1 MIYMEKYKII
11 ETGIINAIQTGKI
24 KPGEKLPGEVELCEK
39 YNVSRVTVRKAILN
53 LASAGKVYRRAGDG
67 TYVSEKPFVNTTGQG
82 RSYSEDMKQNGKI
95 PGSILISFKISKAK
109 TNDFI
114 KEKLKLKA
122 NESFYEIVR
131 LRTGDDIPIALS
143 YTYIPFKMMPD
154 FDIDRVTLTGSL
166 YAYFKEQYKL
176 DAVRKERTT
185 SAVMPTKEQKK
196 LLKIS
201 DEPLLKICHPSYTT
215 SGEVFEYSETY
226 YVGSRFIYTNVDQA
240 NISLG

>member
-67 TYVSEKPFVNTTGQG
+67 TYVSEKPYVNTTGQA
-82 RSYSEDMKQNGKI
+82 RSFSEDMIQNGKK
-95 PGSILISFKISKAK
+95 PGSVLLNFRISKAK
-109 TNDFI
+109 KNEFI
-114 KEKLKLKA
+114 AEKLRLKE
-122 NESFYEIVR
+122 NESFYEIER
-131 LRTGDDIPIALS
+131 LRTGDGIPIAIS

-154 FDIDRVTLTGSL
+154 FNIDRVTSGSL
-166 YAYFKEQYKL
+166 YSYFNELYEL
-176 DAVRKERTT
+176 ELVRKERTM

-196 LLKIS
+196 ALKIS
-201 DEPLLKICHPSYTT
+201 DEPLLKICHPSYTKT
-215 SGEVFEYSETY
+215 GAIVEYSETY
-226 YVGSRFIYTNVDQA
+226 YVGSRFVCTY
-240 NISLG
+240 L